1 MTDYLITRYND
12 KIQASRALMEDAIAK
27 KTTIYN
33 DDCAEIIATWQADAV
48 AAGIELQTEMDARNR
63 TYVQGPEQEPNA
75 LPKAEHFRVMT
86 TKEAVDALNAMTREN
101 TMTLEDTI

>member
-12 KIQASRALMEDAIAK
+12 KIQASRALMEDKIGKA
-27 KTTIYN
+27 TQLCN
-33 DDCAEIIATWQADAV
+33 DTCAEIIAAWQADAV

-63 TYVQGPEQEPNA
+63 TYVQGPEPEPEPNA

-86 TKEAVDALNAMTREN
+86 TKESVDALN
-101 TMTLEDTI
+101 TMTLEDS